1 MITNLKITR
10 WGAFA
15 ILIVLLMAS
24 SAVLAKGDRAS
35 MKLQKQISI
44 MEKIIDEAMVESE
57 NALVKSTHP
66 TRGVYL
72 EGYGP
77 VFALEVGLVDER
89 FKWDKL
95 SKLLDFGDGY
105 SVVKEEKEEDG
116 ETIIT
121 IRKKKGGE
129 DDDDV
134 VDEKGVSKEDRWK
147 LVKEELVEVI
157 RDYGDTIARAK
168 PDEWFTIF
176 ATPLSGS
183 WDSEKTDRL
192 VVRVQMKDITDYN
205 SGKIDERNFEKKV
218 QVREN

>member
-1 MITNLKITR
+1 MNSNLKITR

-15 ILIVLLMAS
+15 ILIVLLLAS
-24 SAVLAKGDRAS
+24 TAVFAQGDRGS
-35 MKLQKQISI
+35 EKLQKQISI
-44 MEKIIDEAMVESE
+44 MEKIIDEAMVESA

-95 SKLLDFGDGY
+95 SKLLEFGDGY
-105 SVVKEEKEEDG
+105 SVVKEEKEEGG

-121 IRKKKGGE
+121 IKKKKGGE
-129 DDDDV
+129 DVV
-134 VDEKGVSKEDRWK
+134 VDEEVVSAEKRWT

-205 SGKIDERNFEKKV
+205 SGKMDDRSFAGKV
-218 QVREN
+218 QVQEN